1 MLRPPVP
8 YLPEHGVLGKQ
19 RSRPR
24 PDSDKT
30 SRELGLRHRK
40 QEPTF
45 NGQRL
50 ALR

>member
-8 YLPEHGVLGKQ
+8 YLPENGVLGK
-19 RSRPR
+19 RLSRPR

-30 SRELGLRHRK
+30 SLGLRHRK